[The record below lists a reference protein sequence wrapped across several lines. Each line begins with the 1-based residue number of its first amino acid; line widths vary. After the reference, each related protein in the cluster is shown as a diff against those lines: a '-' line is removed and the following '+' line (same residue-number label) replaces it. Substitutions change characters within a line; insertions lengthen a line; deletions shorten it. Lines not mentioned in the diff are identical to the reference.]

1 MLNVIVMRTIV
12 FIITLLCLGFTAIII
27 SCNTRGA
34 AEIPP
39 PAITKDSLTKRGA
52 YLVTVMG
59 CDDCHS
65 PKRMGAHG
73 PEVIPELRLSGYR
86 QDMPLAAVNGDEIKK
101 GWVLFNP
108 DLTASAGPWGVS
120 FAANLTSDPTGIGNW
135 SEAQFKKALR
145 EGKFKGLDNTR
156 PLLPPMPWPNFGQ
169 LTDADI
175 KAVFTFLQS
184 TNPVQNIVPAPQQ
197 WAAVK

>member
-1 MLNVIVMRTIV
+1 MMFMRTIIFV
-12 FIITLLCLGFTAIII
+12 AIFLIAIASVII
-27 SCNTRGA
+27 SCNTRSKAETVPA
-34 AEIPP
+34 AIN
-39 PAITKDSLTKRGA
+39 KDSLVKIGA

-73 PEVIPELRLSGYR
+73 PEIIPELRLSGYR
-86 QDMPLAAVNGDEIKK
+86 QNIPLTPVNTDEIKK
-101 GWVLFNP
+101 GWVLFSP
-108 DLTASAGPWGVS
+108 DLTAAAGPWGVS
-120 FAANLTSDPTGIGNW
+120 FAANLTSDLTGIGSW
-135 SEAQFKKALR
+135 TELQFKKALR
-145 EGKFKGLDNTR
+145 EGKYKGLDNTR

-184 TNPVQNIVPAPQQ
+184 TKPVKNIVPAPQQ
-197 WAAVK
+197 PATMQ

>member
-1 MLNVIVMRTIV
+1 MMFMRTIIFAV
-12 FIITLLCLGFTAIII
+12 IFLFIAFASVIT
-27 SCNTRGA
+27 SCNTVSIAEATPA
-34 AEIPP
+34 AIN
-39 PAITKDSLTKRGA
+39 KDSLVKRGA

-73 PEVIPELRLSGYR
+73 PEIIPELRLSGYR
-86 QDMPLAAVNGDEIKK
+86 QNIPLTPVNTDEIKK
-101 GWVLFNP
+101 GWVLFSP
-108 DLTASAGPWGVS
+108 DLTAAAGPWGVS
-120 FAANLTSDPTGIGNW
+120 FAANLTSDLTGIGSW
-135 SEAQFKKALR
+135 TELQFKKALR
-145 EGKFKGLDNTR
+145 EGKYKGLDNTR

-184 TNPVQNIVPAPQQ
+184 TKPVKNIVPAPQQ
-197 WAAVK
+197 PATMQ

>member
-1 MLNVIVMRTIV
+1 MRTIIFAV
-12 FIITLLCLGFTAIII
+12 IFLFIAFASVIT
-27 SCNTRGA
+27 SCNTRSIAVATPA
-34 AEIPP
+34 AIN
-39 PAITKDSLTKRGA
+39 KDSLVKRGA

-73 PEVIPELRLSGYR
+73 PEIIPELRLSGYR
-86 QDMPLAAVNGDEIKK
+86 QNIPLTPVNTDEIKK
-101 GWVLFNP
+101 GWVLFSP
-108 DLTASAGPWGVS
+108 DLTAAAGPWGVS
-120 FAANLTSDPTGIGNW
+120 FAANLTSDLTPKGSWT
-135 SEAQFKKALR
+135 ELQYKKALR
-145 EGKFKGLDNTR
+145 EGKYKGLDNTR

-184 TNPVQNIVPAPQQ
+184 TKPVKNIVPAPQQ
-197 WAAVK
+197 PATMQ

>member
-1 MLNVIVMRTIV
+1 MMFMRTKTVHV
-12 FIITLLCLGFTAIII
+12 FILFTAFASITA
-27 SCNTRGA
+27 SCNTRIA
-34 AEIPP
+34 AEAA
-39 PAITKDSLTKRGA
+39 PAVITKDSLVKRGA

-65 PKRMGAHG
+65 PKRMGLHG
-73 PEVIPELRLSGYR
+73 PEVIPELRLSGY
-86 QDMPLAAVNGDEIKK
+86 QQNIPLPPVNSSEIKK
-101 GWVLFNP
+101 GWVLFSP
-108 DLTASAGPWGVS
+108 DLTAAAGPWGVS

-135 SEAQFKKALR
+135 TELQFRKALR

-169 LTDADI
+169 LTDTDI

-184 TNPVQNIVPAPQQ
+184 TRPVKNIVPAPQQ
-197 WAAVK
+197 PAAMQ